1 MEQIVIIVL
10 IVAAIAVAGI
20 FQHRATLARRK
31 ALEQWAVSNGLDYSP
46 TKVYGLDDDYS
57 SFDCLR
63 QGSNR
68 YGYNIMQG
76 KISSRPFL
84 GFDYHYQVTTH
95 TGKTTQTHH
104 YNFSA
109 IIVESPFLLKPLF
122 IRPENIFD
130 KLGEFVGLDD
140 IDFESAQFSSQFYV
154 KSPDKKWAYDIIHQG
169 MMEYLLASPRFSIQ
183 FDLKNII
190 IWRSGKFEP
199 EDFRVATDMV
209 NGILGRIPQ
218 YVIDQQKI

>member
-1 MEQIVIIVL
+1 MEQIFIIVL
-10 IVAAIAVAGI
+10 VIIFIAVVGI
-20 FQHRATLARRK
+20 FQHQATLARRK
-31 ALEQWAVSNGLDYSP
+31 ALAEWAGLNGLDYSP
-46 TKVYGLDDDYS
+46 EKVYGLDDEYL
-57 SFDCLR
+57 SFDCLK

-68 YGYNIMQG
+68 YGYNVMQG

-84 GFDYHYQVTTH
+84 GFDYHYQVTTS
-95 TGKTTQTHH
+95 TGKSTQTHH

-122 IRPENIFD
+122 IRSETIFD

-140 IDFESAQFSSQFYV
+140 IDFESAQFSSEFYV

-183 FDLKNII
+183 FDLKNVM
-190 IWRSGKFEP
+190 IWRSGLFKA
-199 EDFRVATDMV
+199 EDFRFAADMV
-209 NGILGRIPQ
+209 NGIFERIPQ